1 MKCREEDSSVTPLS
15 SQLIIMF
22 HLHTRRSIVT
32 GAEIV
37 GYI

>member
-15 SQLIIMF
+15 SQLIIIF
-22 HLHTRRSIVT
+22 HLHIRRSVAI

-37 GYI
+37 GYN